1 MSNLSALGLTLRVA
15 PLPGTKISP
24 PLPQS
29 ARCHA
34 QQESVAPSYASSV
47 QNDQVQVGKSLLT
60 RRVRR
65 GLGPR
70 AMPAP
75 DYCTL
80 LESCLRVLCRS
91 FDVDP
96 KLTSR
101 PTVNVEVVIFART
114 LPGSEAAIT
123 SAGGPVS
130 RDRAAIFG
138 QRC

>member
-80 LESCLRVLCRS
+80 LERS
-91 FDVDP
+91 KDRHKTRKQVDP